1 MTRVIEIII
10 APDGGTKLETK
21 GIAGQACRS
30 ASQFLEEALGC
41 RVGEE
46 LTTEFHNA
54 ETTSSVVDHRQ
65 S

>member
-1 MTRVIEIII
+1 VTQVIEITIG
-10 APDGGTKLETK
+10 PDGQTKMETK
-21 GIAGQACRS
+21 GFAGPSCRS

-46 LTTEFHNA
+46 LTAEFHKA
-54 ETTSSVVDHRQ
+54 QTTSSVHHRQ